1 VILEYGFT
9 ELEYGFNELCIV
21 YRIACEIFFLRI
33 PRGKKLGPPLMT
45 SADVSCIKEG
55 ILIVGKEYSILK
67 EDMEENE
74 CG

>member
-1 VILEYGFT
+1 
-9 ELEYGFNELCIV
+9 
-21 YRIACEIFFLRI
+21 
-33 PRGKKLGPPLMT
+33 MT

-55 ILIVGKEYSILK
+55 ILMVGKEYSVLK